1 MRKVYIQSV
10 SCATYS
16 PDYPTS
22 SLKSEL
28 ERLSGQKFRRINRY
42 ILLGLCGV
50 FHLDSKGMNSSSALY
65 IGTKNGCIVETVTFL
80 GQIYQD
86 ALLPMPFTFIASSA
100 NMASYYIA
108 NALGLKGGNYTL
120 SHKYIPFE
128 CALDKAYWDIAE
140 DKNDSAIVGC
150 IDEAALPLDSFKEA
164 VGMSDVEE
172 LLEGGYWLSLSAKAI
187 NPIAEIVDVKRFKTF
202 DQVKAYL
209 PNGVKI
215 IRDDSYVEKQKWG
228 YIGSNSGL
236 LFVTAL
242 QSGCGERMALVTQ
255 LGKHQFL
262 LLMVKSLM
270 TKNHTKEK
278 EWI

>member
-1 MRKVYIQSV
+1 MRKVYIESA
-10 SCATYS
+10 SCTTY
-16 PDYPTS
+16 PPQYPTL

-50 FHLDSKGMNSSSALY
+50 FHLDPKGIDSSSALY

-108 NALGLKGGNYTL
+108 NALGLKRGNYTL

-140 DKNDSAIVGC
+140 GKNNSAIVGC

-172 LLEGGYWLSLSAKAI
+172 LVEGGCWLSLSAMAI
-187 NPIAEIVDVKRFKTF
+187 SPIAEIVDVKRFKTF
-202 DQVKAYL
+202 NQAEAYL

-215 IRDDSYVEKQKWG
+215 IRDDSYMEKQKGG

-236 LFVTAL
+236 LFVTSL
-242 QSGCGERMALVTQ
+242 QSGLDERIALVTQ
-255 LGKHQFL
+255 LGKYQFL
-262 LLMVKSLM
+262 LLMAKSFI
-270 TKNHTKEK
+270 KKHP
-278 EWI
+278 